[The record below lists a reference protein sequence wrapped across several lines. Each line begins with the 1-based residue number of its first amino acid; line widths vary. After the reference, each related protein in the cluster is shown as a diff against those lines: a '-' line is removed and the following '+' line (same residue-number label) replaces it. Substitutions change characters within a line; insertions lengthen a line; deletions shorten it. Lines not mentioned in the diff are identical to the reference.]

1 MNDPTTTEHTG
12 YWRDIHRII
21 DIAEVTPGLPIP
33 STCATRAVFDYRSI
47 THAKDAAEAVA
58 TAETILSYALHLTFV
73 RREALAGDATV
84 RYILEAFT
92 ASGLAVDIVARAEH
106 MSAPYVPVP
115 DSDILAAV
123 AA

>member
-1 MNDPTTTEHTG
+1 MHDPTTNEHAG
-12 YWRDIHRII
+12 YWRDVRRII

-33 STCATRAVFDYRSI
+33 STSATRAVFDYRSI
-47 THAKDAAEAVA
+47 THATDTAEAVA

-73 RREALAGDATV
+73 RREALAGDDTV

-92 ASGLAVDIVARAEH
+92 PSGLAVDIVARAEH
-106 MSAPYVPVP
+106 M
-115 DSDILAAV
+115 AARPQFASV